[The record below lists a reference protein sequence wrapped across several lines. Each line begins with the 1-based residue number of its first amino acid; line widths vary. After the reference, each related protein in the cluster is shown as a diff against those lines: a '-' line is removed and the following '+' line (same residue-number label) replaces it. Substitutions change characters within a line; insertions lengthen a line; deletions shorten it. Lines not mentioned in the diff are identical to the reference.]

1 MWTVVLRDSIWSLPS
16 ASRHYF
22 RRTGSEMMV
31 GISIFGAAEPKAL
44 N

>member
-1 MWTVVLRDSIWSLPS
+1 MERR
-16 ASRHYF
+16 SRTCAPKLDPYF
-22 RRTGSEMMV
+22 RRAGSETTV